1 MTQKCGRCI
10 YVTTDGAGFWCRRF
24 PPSIPSPLSGFQP
37 TFPLV
42 GPGDWCGEYKYDS
55 KNEDKK
61 TDSNK
66 EATDLVIAHYKSE
79 FNRVFGAIPQLSVKD
94 RSAAKVLAKEH
105 SQEQAARII
114 TEFLTIPPQW
124 NKERGAYDLKFIP
137 SNANSI
143 LARGKGIA
151 EDDTLSYLK
160 SQAEHR
166 HSPRWFEYVDY
177 VKKSGK
183 RVSFKRYSLEGWD
196 V

>member
-1 MTQKCGRCI
+1 MTQKCERCLYFI
-10 YVTTDGAGFWCRRF
+10 VKPGGTFCRRYPPQVLKDALVTSSF
-24 PPSIPSPLSGFQP
+24 PDVAPNW
-37 TFPLV
+37 
-42 GPGDWCGEYKYDS
+42 WCGEYKYDS

-61 TDSNK
+61 KDSNV
-66 EATDLVIAHYKSE
+66 EATAAVIDHYKGE

-94 RSAAKVLAKEH
+94 RAAAKVLAKEH
-105 SQEQAARII
+105 SPAQAASII
-114 TEFLTIPPQW
+114 TEFLTIPPSW
-124 NKERGAYDLKFIP
+124 NKENGLYDLRYIP
-137 SNANSI
+137 AKANAI

-183 RVSFKRYSLEGWD
+183 RIGFEEWNNG
-196 V
+196 